1 MKTFAIIWAGLLLIG
16 CAPQSRTFEPRP
28 PVPREIVD
36 LGAVIDEETPARFW
50 GRGLLE
56 AMGFEDQNR
65 FDVIEWSYGPV
76 SGSNSYY
83 RLFNH
88 GGPHVD
94 APNHIGVG
102 PGLDAWP
109 VEAFVGP
116 LRVFDFS
123 HLPVGRNITVEMLSE
138 RHVAPGDIVIIYTGY
153 RLPPDDGE
161 TPAAVAL
168 TWEAASHLA
177 ELPVGAFGTDAL
189 NVESMTDRRPVDA
202 DSEIAREVPGHY
214 AFLSRGIPVYE
225 QLVNVER
232 LVGRER
238 MYFVGVPLNVAD
250 GDGMVVRPV
259 ALIY

>member
-1 MKTFAIIWAGLLLIG
+1 
-16 CAPQSRTFEPRP
+16 
-28 PVPREIVD
+28 
-36 LGAVIDEETPARFW
+36 
-50 GRGLLE
+50 
-56 AMGFEDQNR
+56 
-65 FDVIEWSYGPV
+65 
-76 SGSNSYY
+76 
-83 RLFNH
+83 
-88 GGPHVD
+88 
-94 APNHIGVG
+94 
-102 PGLDAWP
+102 
-109 VEAFVGP
+109 
-116 LRVFDFS
+116 
-123 HLPVGRNITVEMLSE
+123 MLSE

-153 RLPPDDGE
+153 RLPPDDSE

-202 DSEIAREVPGHY
+202 DSEIARKVPGHY